1 MKLHN
6 QKLFIITIKRVIL
19 DFLKYFEYLQN
30 YKLHKIFKTTVNR
43 KNTINSSTVE
53 YINKH

>member
-43 KNTINSSTVE
+43 KNTINSSTIE